1 VNAGATLA
9 NAAWLAHSLDGARRF
24 ARALENPQVAQEAWL
39 KRQLARHAK
48 SDFGRAHDF
57 AAIRNA
63 ADFARRVPLTDYAGV
78 TPHIERILRGERD
91 VLSCG
96 RVTHLAPTSG
106 STGARKLI
114 PFSASLQQGFS
125 AGVGPWM
132 LDLARRRP
140 GIAGGPAYWAVSPM
154 SGPAEECPAPTGA
167 IPIGHADDADYVGGA
182 LAWLVRQALAVP
194 GTLRHVRDVN
204 AFWLLTVLSLL
215 RQRDLRL
222 ISVWHPSFLDLLVGA
237 AAADWHELLESVSSG
252 ACPWLHAL
260 PPIART
266 GWRTAPNPSRAE
278 ELRRIGSSDW
288 PRWWPRLR
296 VVSCWGEQAAESGWQ
311 QLRRRLPHVL
321 VQAKGLVATEAV
333 VTIPWGTQK
342 PLAVTSHFFE
352 FLDERGELSGAH
364 ALAQGKRYQVV
375 VTNGGGLWRYRLGDV
390 VECTGYVRATPSLRF
405 LGRAGCV
412 SDLRGEKLN
421 DVFVA
426 EALRALWLA
435 ESPPSYAALR
445 ASEFDGVAGYELLL
459 SDEALP
465 VPFGDL
471 GAQMETALRQ
481 NPHYDL
487 ARRLGQLQPLRVIP
501 VAAARAREELA
512 SHRGR
517 LGDAKPKVLL
527 RVCDGMRGGERP

>member
-1 VNAGATLA
+1 MNAGAALA
-9 NAAWLAHSLDGARRF
+9 NAAWLVQSLDEARRF
-24 ARALENPQVAQEAWL
+24 ARALEDPRGAQETWL
-39 KRQLARHAK
+39 KRQLARHAN

-57 AAIRNA
+57 AAIRDA
-63 ADFARRVPLTDYAGV
+63 ADFSRRVPLTDYSGV
-78 TPHIERILRGERD
+78 APHIERILRGEQD

-114 PFSASLQQGFS
+114 PFSASLQRGFG
-125 AGVGPWM
+125 AAVGPWM
-132 LDLARRRP
+132 LDLARHRP
-140 GIAGGPAYWAVSPM
+140 GTVGGPAYWAVSPM
-154 SGPAEECPAPTGA
+154 AGPAEECPAPTGA
-167 IPIGHADDADYVGGA
+167 IPIGHADDADYIGGA
-182 LAWLVRQALAVP
+182 SAWLVRRALAVP
-194 GTLRHVRDVN
+194 GTLRHVRDVKT
-204 AFWLLTVLSLL
+204 FWLLTLLSLL

-222 ISVWHPSFLDLLVGA
+222 ISVWHPSFLDLLVDA
-237 AAADWHELLESVSSG
+237 AAADWHELLEGVSSG
-252 ACPWLHAL
+252 VCQWLHAL
-260 PPIART
+260 PPDARK
-266 GWRTAPNPSRAE
+266 GWRTAPNPSRAA
-278 ELRRIGSSDW
+278 ELRRIGTSDW

-311 QLRRRLPHVL
+311 QLRRRLPHIL

-333 VTIPWGTQK
+333 VTIPLGTQK

-352 FLDERGELSGAH
+352 FLDERGEMSGAH
-364 ALAQGKRYQVV
+364 SLERGKRYQVV

-426 EALRALWLA
+426 EVLRALWPT

-445 ASEFDGVAGYELLL
+445 ASEADGVARYELLL
-459 SDEALP
+459 SDEGLTRA
-465 VPFGDL
+465 FGDL
-471 GAQMETALRQ
+471 GAQLETALRQ
-481 NPHYDL
+481 NPNYDL
-487 ARRLGQLQPLRVIP
+487 ARRLGQLQPLRVIQ

-512 SHRGR
+512 THRGR

-527 RVCDGMRGGERP
+527 RVCDGIRGCERP

>member
-1 VNAGATLA
+1 VNAGAALA
-9 NAAWLAHSLDGARRF
+9 NAAWLAHSLSGARWF
-24 ARALENPQVAQEAWL
+24 ARALENPRVAQEAWL

-57 AAIRNA
+57 AAIHNA
-63 ADFARRVPLTDYAGV
+63 ADFVRRVPLCDYTGV
-78 TPHIERILRGERD
+78 MPHIERILRGERD

-106 STGARKLI
+106 SSGARKLI
-114 PFSASLQQGFS
+114 PFSASLQQGFT
-125 AGVGPWM
+125 AGVGPWI

-140 GIAGGPAYWAVSPM
+140 GITCGPAYWAVSPM
-154 SGPAEECPAPTGA
+154 AGTAEESPPPTGA
-167 IPIGHADDADYVGGA
+167 IPIGHADDADYIGGA
-182 LAWLVRQALAVP
+182 SAWLVRRALAVP
-194 GTLRHVRDVN
+194 GTLRHVRDAK
-204 AFWLLTVLSLL
+204 AFRLLTLLSLL

-222 ISVWHPSFLDLLVGA
+222 ISVWHPSYLDLLVDA
-237 AAADWHELLESVSSG
+237 AAADWRELLESISNG

-260 PPIART
+260 PPFARK
-266 GWRTAPNPSRAE
+266 GWCTTPNPARAA
-278 ELRRIGSSDW
+278 ELRWIGTSDW
-288 PRWWPRLR
+288 PRWWPHLR

-352 FLDERGELSGAH
+352 FLDERGESRGAH
-364 ALAQGKRYQVV
+364 ALERGERYQVV

-426 EALRALWLA
+426 EALRSLWPA
-435 ESPPSYAALR
+435 ESLPSYAALR
-445 ASEFDGVAGYELLL
+445 ASERDGTAHYDLLL
-459 SDEALP
+459 SDEALEGA
-465 VPFGDL
+465 FGDL
-471 GAQMETALRQ
+471 GARLEKALRQ

-501 VAAARAREELA
+501 VAAVRAREELA
-512 SHRGR
+512 AHRGR
-517 LGDAKPKVLL
+517 LGDAKPTVLL
-527 RVCDGMRGGERP
+527 RVCDGMRGGECP